1 MKLAFYVSMILS
13 SVSFLWY
20 GIASLTKEGMV
31 DDFERFGLSQYR
43 RLTGGLEVLG
53 GVGLLAGLLWTPLLV
68 VSAVGLSV
76 LMLLGVLVRVRVRDP
91 WVQILPAFLLLLLNL
106 FLASYGLRA
115 FTPV

>member
-1 MKLAFYVSMILS
+1 
-13 SVSFLWY
+13 
-20 GIASLTKEGMV
+20 MV

-53 GVGLLAGLLWTPLLV
+53 GVGLLTGLLWTPLLV

-76 LMLLGVLVRVRVRDP
+76 LMLLGVFVRVRVRDP
-91 WVQILPAFLLLLLNL
+91 WVQVLPALLLLLLNL

-115 FTPV
+115 FTPA